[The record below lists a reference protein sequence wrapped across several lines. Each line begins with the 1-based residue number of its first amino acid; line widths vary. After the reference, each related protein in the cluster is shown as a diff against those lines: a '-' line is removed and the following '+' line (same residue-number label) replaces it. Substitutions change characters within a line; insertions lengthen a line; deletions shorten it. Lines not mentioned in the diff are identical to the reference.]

1 MGKTTENAREKKRE
15 KKTYGISFTLNGAP
29 QRVEVPAGMPLS
41 ALLREMLHRTGTKV
55 GCDIGD
61 CGACTVI
68 MDGLALKSC
77 ILPAVKADGTEIVTI
92 EGIADGGELHPLQR
106 KFVEYAAVQCGYCTP
121 GLILAA
127 KAYLDENPDP
137 TEEEVRVAI
146 AGNICRCTG
155 YTKPV
160 QAIMSAAEEMRG

>member
-1 MGKTTENAREKKRE
+1 MQ
-15 KKTYGISFTLNGAP
+15 KTYAIRFKLNGKE
-29 QRVEVPAGMPLS
+29 QRAEVPAGMPLS
-41 ALLREMLHRTGTKV
+41 VLLREMLQKTGTKV
-55 GCDIGD
+55 GCDVGD

-77 ILPAVKADGTEIVTI
+77 ILPAIKADGRELTTI
-92 EGIADGGELHPLQR
+92 EGIARNGELHPLQQ

-137 TEEEVRVAI
+137 TEEEVRTVI

-160 QAIMSAAEEMRG
+160 QAILSAAEEMRR

>member
-1 MGKTTENAREKKRE
+1 MQKN
-15 KKTYGISFTLNGAP
+15 YGIKFKLNGAE
-29 QRVEVPAGMPLS
+29 VAVDVPAGMSLS

-68 MDGLALKSC
+68 MDGKALKSC
-77 ILPAVKADGTEIVTI
+77 ILPAIKANGTEVVTI
-92 EGIADGGELHPLQR
+92 EGLGENGLHPLQQ
-106 KFVEYAAVQCGYCTP
+106 KFIEYAAVQCGYCTP

-127 KAYLDENPDP
+127 KAFLDENPNP

-160 QAIMSAAEEMRG
+160 QAIMGAAEEMRG